1 MRDDC
6 PNEAGDSTRDL
17 QGCPDNNGDGWSN
30 EYGTLK
36 SAIAIMGEDPAAS
49 WLTYLIIGLGFILGA
64 SIALVVKMGR
74 EEDELST
81 QEQLFDEKE
90 HVDFNANLEQQE
102 SSAMIP
108 IDELPPYSK

>member
-1 MRDDC
+1 
-6 PNEAGDSTRDL
+6 
-17 QGCPDNNGDGWSN
+17 
-30 EYGTLK
+30 
-36 SAIAIMGEDPAAS
+36 MGEDPAAS

-108 IDELPPYSK
+108 IDELPPIPLTEEIPSNDHFGGESVE